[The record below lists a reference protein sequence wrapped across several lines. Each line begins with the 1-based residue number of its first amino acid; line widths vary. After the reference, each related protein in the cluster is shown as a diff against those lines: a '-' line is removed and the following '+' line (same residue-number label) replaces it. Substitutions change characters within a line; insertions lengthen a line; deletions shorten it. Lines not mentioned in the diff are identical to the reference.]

1 MIGWKAES
9 SMMRLSPSVLSLS
22 LSLSLSLGEDE
33 EQEEAMAAMDV
44 RKGSRTTRFS
54 GAQKHGEVTE
64 SLSLLFLIENSQST
78 KTEELPGEKE

>member
-1 MIGWKAES
+1 
-9 SMMRLSPSVLSLS
+9 
-22 LSLSLSLGEDE
+22 
-33 EQEEAMAAMDV
+33 MAAMDV

-78 KTEELPGEKE
+78 DSSAEELPGPY